1 MARIADVHNER
12 ENARERAEW
21 DRTAWLAAQIIN
33 ISGRSVKRN
42 VKAKDLISFPD
53 EPRAEVTP
61 VNIEERRKQALEIVK
76 LHKRKFWT
84 LIKDDSIEKLEQDV
98 KTGK

>member
-12 ENARERAEW
+12 DNARERAEW

-61 VNIEERRKQALEIVK
+61 MDIEGLKRQALEIAK
-76 LHKRKFWT
+76 FHKSKFWT
-84 LIKDDSIEKLEQDV
+84 LIKDRSIEKLEQDV
-98 KTGK
+98 KAGK